1 MAPQPSH
8 SFNPTSRGSETGFEE
23 VRNHAE
29 RAGQLLP
36 LSPNSRALTA
46 FFSPRYRQTTAQ
58 LHFNSFNRSKCLKQ
72 IFARNRFSET
82 PKQTPTEREHRRS
95 CRFRCWITITLLLAR
110 GSRRAV
116 NCDSDAIP
124 CECEYYGQFP
134 MLLLIINGP

>member
-1 MAPQPSH
+1 M
-8 SFNPTSRGSETGFEE
+8 
-23 VRNHAE
+23 
-29 RAGQLLP
+29 LP

-82 PKQTPTEREHRRS
+82 PKQTPTEREQRRS
-95 CRFRCWITITLLLAR
+95 CRLRCRITITLPLAR
-110 GSRRAV
+110 GSGRAV

-124 CECEYYGQFP
+124 CECEYYG
-134 MLLLIINGP
+134 